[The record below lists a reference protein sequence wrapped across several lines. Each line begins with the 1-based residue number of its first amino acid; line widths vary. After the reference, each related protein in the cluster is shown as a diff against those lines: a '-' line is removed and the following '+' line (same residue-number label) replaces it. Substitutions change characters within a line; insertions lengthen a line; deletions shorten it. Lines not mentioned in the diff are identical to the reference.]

1 MASTAVFKPK
11 EDYGNASSS
20 QHRYTCSTSQS
31 SDCHMRADGVIIVDS
46 ADNIVFAD
54 ADAVGALRGPADEWV
69 DGLLVPLRDG
79 SCTGNLADHWRLLES
94 LSVADNRGSSDTHHY
109 LVVERAEDNAVCWIQ
124 FCIHYAPGDDGRPLF
139 VWNVRDI
146 TNSARC
152 LDMLRIS
159 TGASNS
165 EYTLSLEDDG
175 FPHSSLLTQVQ
186 PPPPPSSSATSTGTS
201 PSLPAGIDSR
211 DSMARLLE
219 LAASTGA
226 FGVLHLTEFGAVD
239 SVFPRTFLNYQEE
252 QVLDRSFV
260 SFLSPEDRVFFCR
273 ALRRCYHD
281 GLPQRL
287 ILKVAD
293 SLLSDDGDDEEEED
307 EQNQRYLDCDVTVL
321 MPEAVRNPVLV
332 VKTNDLL
339 QRKIQQQQQQQY
351 SESVSVVR
359 RMRLDSVPIPM
370 PAADMEMHRKPAM
383 RAGTPFVHAS
393 LMLGSL
399 SRSFSTPSFASSV
412 AIVPNIMQEER
423 RRARSDDEEDD
434 EEVDYSYSDGRRRF
448 MYMPPTPP
456 KPHML
461 ESPLSVAQQQ
471 HQQPLFGTHNVPS
484 ILASTLAPSS
494 RFNDAAMMSYSCG
507 SDCSCAYRD
516 NKASLFYGPPAS
528 SSSVSKD
535 PAFSGVMDIAVL
547 SGIGDEDNM
556 VDAKT
561 VTSSALTTTTLF
573 DGNGTK
579 QTTRSSSNGSAST
592 CIPEEHQHET
602 SRSAFQI
609 LCGMTEET
617 LPLASPNHS
626 HRLTRS
632 QEKDVQ
638 AGRQNKEELLGR
650 VDIPMSKIF
659 ACPPPQSM
667 SIASQKTT
675 ASSAPCEDD
684 IKDAAAQGSLSLAG
698 DSFISVLENMRI
710 GTLPAPVAKSLKQ

>member
-1 MASTAVFKPK
+1 M
-11 EDYGNASSS
+11 
-20 QHRYTCSTSQS
+20 SQS

-69 DGLLVPLRDG
+69 DGLLVPLHDG

-94 LSVADNRGSSDTHHY
+94 LSVADNRGNSDTHHY

-124 FCIHYAPGDDGRPLF
+124 FCIHYAPADDGRPMF

-152 LDMLRIS
+152 LDMLRVS

-186 PPPPPSSSATSTGTS
+186 PPPPSASASNAGGS

-211 DSMARLLE
+211 DGMAQLLE
-219 LAASTGA
+219 LAANTGA
-226 FGVLHLTEFGAVD
+226 FSVLHLTEFGAVD

-252 QVLDRSFV
+252 QILDRSFV
-260 SFLSPEDRVFFCR
+260 SLLSPEDRVFFCR

-293 SLLSDDGDDEEEED
+293 SLLSDDDNDGDGDNGEEEEDGD

-339 QRKIQQQQQQQY
+339 QRKIQQQY
-351 SESVSVVR
+351 SESVSVVQ

-370 PAADMEMHRKPAM
+370 PAADMETHSKPAM

-393 LMLGSL
+393 SMLGSL

-412 AIVPNIMQEER
+412 AIVPNMMLEER
-423 RRARSDDEEDD
+423 QRARSDDEDDD
-434 EEVDYSYSDGRRRF
+434 EEDDCSYSNGRRRF

-456 KPHML
+456 KPRML
-461 ESPLSVAQQQ
+461 ESSLSVAQQQ
-471 HQQPLFGTHNVPS
+471 QHQQSLFGAYSVPS

-516 NKASLFYGPPAS
+516 SKASLFYRPPAS
-528 SSSVSKD
+528 SSPVSKD
-535 PAFSGVMDIAVL
+535 PAFAGVMDIAVL

-561 VTSSALTTTTLF
+561 VTSSALTTTTLL
-573 DGNGTK
+573 DNNNNNNGTR
-579 QTTRSSSNGSAST
+579 QATRASSNGSAST
-592 CIPEEHQHET
+592 CIPEEHEHEA
-602 SRSAFQI
+602 SGSAFQI

-626 HRLTRS
+626 HRLAKS
-632 QEKDVQ
+632 QERDVQ
-638 AGRQNKEELLGR
+638 AGKQDKQELVGR

-659 ACPPPQSM
+659 ACPLPQSVP
-667 SIASQKTT
+667 IASQKTT

-684 IKDAAAQGSLSLAG
+684 MKKAAEQGSLSLAG

-710 GTLPAPVAKSLKQ
+710 GTLPTPIAKSLKQ